1 MSSVKLSA
9 PVGISPRKSDG
20 AKVANKKPD
29 VMLVQEMLRASGMN
43 VAVDGVVNVGL
54 LKAILAYQI
63 KVVKLKQPDQVIDP
77 GGATFKALIPAYKKK
92 LAELAKQKLMK
103 VRYQGNDIFV
113 TEAELKKV
121 TAKVISQAE
130 RMARVYRSQHKFNE
144 SVFKEYN
151 DTAMMKD
158 GILDAVTQGIIVTVG
173 RVKMIDVGILIKSS
187 NAVTAL
193 EIAIKKKDLK
203 GIEKTMPEAVKA
215 LNAFNAD
222 VNRFLQKFI
231 GSAQNTVTVLEVTKT
246 GCFMV
251 VGALAAPVVVSG
263 LGVSAATAA
272 IATGGGVAVLESAAM
287 EIGKHAAGQKLTVWD
302 SVKSVGI
309 DGTIGVA
316 TAGIS
321 KKLPLKFV
329 DDIADGL
336 AAKVAG
342 NVKSLSGP
350 AAKKFVTMYLKEGM
364 GDGIKSALSESV
376 KIVGNSAKKGKMPT
390 EKEFKAAFS
399 NIVLSSMTAGPLKNL
414 KKFEAQWAMKNHN
427 LVSKKI
433 APDILAKYMKKNA
446 LGKVEQAAIIKAVTS
461 KVADKTAKFGLEK
474 AFDAATGK
482 EGVDGLVKTAET
494 ATLKDKKTL
503 SIVEKAIQDELKK
516 RKVPVK

>member
-1 MSSVKLSA
+1 
-9 PVGISPRKSDG
+9 
-20 AKVANKKPD
+20 
-29 VMLVQEMLRASGMN
+29 
-43 VAVDGVVNVGL
+43 
-54 LKAILAYQI
+54 
-63 KVVKLKQPDQVIDP
+63 
-77 GGATFKALIPAYKKK
+77 
-92 LAELAKQKLMK
+92 MK
-103 VRYQGNDIFV
+103 VRYQGKDIIV

-121 TAKVISQAE
+121 TDKVLAQADRMAKV
-130 RMARVYRSQHKFNE
+130 YRRQHDFNE
-144 SVFKEYN
+144 SVFEDYN

-158 GILDAVTQGIIVTVG
+158 GIMDAIAQGVIVTVG
-173 RVKMIDVGILIKSS
+173 RVKMIDVGILIKSLRAIS
-187 NAVTAL
+187 AL

-203 GIEKTMPEAVKA
+203 GIEATMPEAARA

-222 VNRFLQKFI
+222 VNRFLKKFI
-231 GSAQNTVTVLEVTKT
+231 GSAQNTVTVLEITRT

-263 LGVSAATAA
+263 LGVSAVTAA

-302 SVKSVGI
+302 SVKTVGI

-336 AAKVAG
+336 AGKVG
-342 NVKSLSGP
+342 GRVKSLSGP

-364 GDGIKSALSESV
+364 GDGIKTALGESV

-399 NIVLSSMTAGPLKNL
+399 EIVLSSITAGPLKNL

-427 LVSKKI
+427 LISKKV

-474 AFDAATGK
+474 TFDTLTGK
-482 EGVDGLVKTAET
+482 EGASEMIRAAEVEV
-494 ATLKDKKTL
+494 LKDKKTQSL
-503 SIVEKAIQDELKK
+503 VEKAIQEELKK
-516 RKVPVK
+516 RKIPVK